1 MNDCVKMKR
10 DFIELIHKNEGIL
23 QRICNYG
30 NPYKEDYYQEI
41 LIRLWKAFPSF
52 NQQSAF
58 STWLYRVAFNTAID
72 IIRKEVIR
80 PLSVELRKEMYSA
93 FDSDQNIESEQRDM
107 LYQAINGLSEIDKAT
122 ILLYLEEYDYKEIST
137 VIGISENYVG
147 VKINRIKKELHK
159 KMNNGKG

>member
-1 MNDCVKMKR
+1 
-10 DFIELIHKNEGIL
+10 
-23 QRICNYG
+23 
-30 NPYKEDYYQEI
+30 
-41 LIRLWKAFPSF
+41 
-52 NQQSAF
+52 
-58 STWLYRVAFNTAID
+58 
-72 IIRKEVIR
+72 
-80 PLSVELRKEMYSA
+80 
-93 FDSDQNIESEQRDM
+93 M